1 MNEMTES
8 DVEEF
13 IEKAIDKYFDKGW
26 ITDAIFWRNAI
37 DMLKKKL
44 KSI

>member
-8 DVEEF
+8 NVEEF
-13 IEKAIDKYFDKGW
+13 IDNVINKYFDKGLVA
-26 ITDAIFWRNAI
+26 DAIFWRNAI
-37 DMLKKKL
+37 NTLKKKL